1 MNKSF
6 FKIQNKQNLLVS
18 CCFSPGWNKQTKNSA
33 KQLPHKHSEILTPP
47 ISLLLPR
54 PLTNTL
60 KKAPHRSIHK
70 YTFTRRAPRIHGEKF
85 TQTNQKK
92 GCIWQRTILLV
103 FFYWKKVK
111 LRLVFS
117 ENLLLPR
124 LRGTQRCWFC
134 FVLRFFKQ
142 SGEISTQTYY
152 THWKKSLWAIV
163 KHTNTTT
170 TLAHTESDTKRVEH
184 GTKGW
189 NKSELEHVQDT
200 NTETL
205 SRVDTWDTYT
215 LNNTNTTNI
224 HTYIQTYTHMWH

>member
-1 MNKSF
+1 MLF
-6 FKIQNKQNLLVS
+6 FSRL
-18 CCFSPGWNKQTKNSA
+18 KQTNK
-33 KQLPHKHSEILTPP
+33 KQCKT
-47 ISLLLPR
+47 
-54 PLTNTL
+54 
-60 KKAPHRSIHK
+60 A
-70 YTFTRRAPRIHGEKF
+70 F
-85 TQTNQKK
+85 TQT
-92 GCIWQRTILLV
+92 
-103 FFYWKKVK
+103 
-111 LRLVFS
+111 LRNTHTTDFPPAAPPS
-117 ENLLLPR
+117 HQYIEKSAASKHSQIHIYTPCAENTRREIYASKSKERMHLTTNYFACFLLLKKKLNSDWYLAKIYCFR
-124 LRGTQRCWFC
+124 ASAVRNVVD
-134 FVLRFFKQ
+134 FVLFYDSLNRAEKYQ
-142 SGEISTQTYY
+142 HKHTIHTGK
-152 THWKKSLWAIV
+152 KKSLWAIV